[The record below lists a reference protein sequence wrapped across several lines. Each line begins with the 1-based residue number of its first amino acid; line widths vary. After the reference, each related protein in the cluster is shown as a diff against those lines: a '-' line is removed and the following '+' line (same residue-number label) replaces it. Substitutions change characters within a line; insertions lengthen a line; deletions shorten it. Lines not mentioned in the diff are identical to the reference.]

1 MIFARLDKREKR
13 LNAHKT
19 GKEKKVKKEKIGQT
33 CNRNVERW
41 EKHFEAATTAASSA
55 KSHALAKKFKQTITK
70 SLLYEGKG
78 ANIGETDPEKAIVI
92 EGRRGKQTRNE

>member
-19 GKEKKVKKEKIGQT
+19 GKRKKRQERKIGQT

-41 EKHFEAATTAASSA
+41 EKHFEAATTVAPREKIHDSV
-55 KSHALAKKFKQTITK
+55 KKFQEHY
-70 SLLYEGKG
+70 SKG
-78 ANIGETDPEKAIVI
+78 AVARGE
-92 EGRRGKQTRNE
+92 EGQYGENRSGEGDCD